1 MAGGT
6 LIQIQSQGS
15 TSFGKIGISNS
26 NGQYTYYSTLVSA
39 ATAAVAGDTIVFFTN
54 IIESG
59 AVTVVL
65 PDQVNVN
72 LNGYSYTLDNAGID
86 NAIETIGVCTNSIY
100 NGEIIR
106 LNGSDNL
113 ADSVALRVSTTSTLN
128 LDYVIV
134 RNDTGNAIYMTES
147 EITGSWKVLGLR
159 AVYVGGTGSFD
170 CILRNGDIQTTTDAI
185 NAEFDIV
192 LFNCII
198 RSGGKGINGSSDV
211 AIYNSVITATG
222 GNAVDNSAAGAVQ
235 IENSNII
242 STTGIAVYGGDT
254 GGVLL
259 RNSNFFTLAS
269 SVLFVPLSS
278 QSSIEVTHCTFSGL
292 SGTLLNI
299 QGGLRV
305 SVLYNKVFISTGG
318 TATGILAKAASG
330 GSVDVSYNYI
340 TAITVNPA
348 SVSTG
353 ILFSATAGVPY
364 YAKQND
370 IAVFAATA
378 TSFCIGGIITA
389 FIAGNMLQINNGGSP
404 IGPNVTQAL
413 ASTPDL
419 YGNTQ
424 II

>member
-1 MAGGT
+1 MLAGT
-6 LIQIQSQGS
+6 FIQIK
-15 TSFGKIGISNS
+15 SFGPIGISDS
-26 NGQYTYYSTLVSA
+26 SGQYTYYNTLSSA
-39 ATAAVAGDTIVFFTN
+39 AAAATAGDTIVFFTN
-54 IIESG
+54 IVESG
-59 AVTVVL
+59 AVTVVI
-65 PDQVNVN
+65 PDQVDVN

-86 NAIETIGVCTNSIY
+86 NAIETIGVSTNSIY

-198 RSGGKGINGSSDV
+198 RSGGKGINGTLDV
-211 AIYNSVITATG
+211 AIYNSVITAIG

-254 GGVLL
+254 GGVFL

-269 SVLFVPLSS
+269 SALFVPLSS
-278 QSSIEVTHCTFSGL
+278 QSTVEVTHCTFFGL
-292 SGTLLNI
+292 AGTCLNI
-299 QGGLRV
+299 QSGIRV
-305 SVLYNKVFISTGG
+305 SVLYNKVFISTAG
-318 TATGILAKAASG
+318 TATGILARGFSG
-330 GSVDVSYNYI
+330 SSVDVSYNHI
-340 TAITVNPA
+340 LAVTT
-348 SVSTG
+348 SVTSAGTG
-353 ILFSATAGVPY
+353 ILFSTNAAVSY

-370 IAVFAATA
+370 ISVLAVSA

-389 FIAGNMLQINNGGSP
+389 FVAGNMLLINNGGSP
-404 IGPNVTQAL
+404 IGPNVTQAMV
-413 ASTPDL
+413 STPDL